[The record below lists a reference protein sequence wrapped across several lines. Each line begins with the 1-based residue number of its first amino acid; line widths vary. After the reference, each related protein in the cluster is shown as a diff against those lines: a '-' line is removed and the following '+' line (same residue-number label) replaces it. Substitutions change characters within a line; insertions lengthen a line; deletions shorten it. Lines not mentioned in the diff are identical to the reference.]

1 MALAYFF
8 LLIPILL
15 AGLVLGIWFLSLVS
29 ARAGADAI
37 RKMPYRDF
45 LGPGGPDDPFT
56 VRIPR
61 EEYEAMLSGPHRSTQ
76 VAPAARDAGDQQVPH
91 ADRRIGLIRR
101 PHPPTPRSSIT
112 AGRGAT

>member
-15 AGLVLGIWFLSLVS
+15 AGLVLGLWFLFLVS

-56 VRIPR
+56 VRVPR
-61 EEYEAMLSGPHRSTQ
+61 EEYAAMLSGAHSRTR
-76 VAPAARDAGDQQVPH
+76 VAPAARDAGDQQLPH
-91 ADRRIGLIRR
+91 ADHRRGLIRR
-101 PHPPTPRSSIT
+101 PHPQAPRSSIT